1 MNLKKIC
8 NTVCGVGDGHKYTN
22 EAMLLLRVVLAAA
35 FIFHGWSK
43 VSAMDGVVT
52 MFASMGVGTI
62 MTYIASY
69 VEFIGGVALLLGV
82 ATRLAGGLLAIFMVV
97 AIYLVHLDRGY
108 NMMNGGYEYQLLLLA
123 GVIFFALVGPGK
135 YSLSAH
141 TICKNK

>member
-8 NTVCGVGDGHKYTN
+8 NVLCGIDGNTKYTDV
-22 EAMLLLRVVLAAA
+22 AMLLLRVVLAAA

-43 VSAMDGVVT
+43 VSAMEGVVP
-52 MFASMGVGTI
+52 MFESMGVGTV

-69 VEFIGGVALLLGV
+69 VEFLGGVALLVGAL
-82 ATRLAGGLLAIFMVV
+82 TRLAGGLLAIFMVV

-108 NMMNGGYEYQLLLLA
+108 SMMNGGYEYQLLLLV

-135 YSLSAH
+135 YSASAQFL
-141 TICKNK
+141 CKNK

>member
-1 MNLKKIC
+1 M
-8 NTVCGVGDGHKYTN
+8 CGVGDGHKYTN